1 MCKNTLKKIR
11 LFDYLIIILFHIE
24 IDFNLYI
31 LSPFKSKLL
40 LRYITYSVTIATEQW
55 KYLKLVYPN
64 ERRIQNVRAPAQKPS
79 ASSSHSP
86 RRFICICRLLGQTL
100 RICYAHSNG
109 IRKVL
114 LKNNTK
120 VSCSQQKSQ
129 RLRDGVEIPVLR
141 PGLQWN
147 ALRYMAVHTYV
158 CYICVL
164 DFWLAHKVFSHGSSR
179 NS

>member
-1 MCKNTLKKIR
+1 MSDEYKMCVR
-11 LFDYLIIILFHIE
+11 LRRSHPLHH
-24 IDFNLYI
+24 
-31 LSPFKSKLL
+31 
-40 LRYITYSVTIATEQW
+40 RIA
-55 KYLKLVYPN
+55 
-64 ERRIQNVRAPAQKPS
+64 
-79 ASSSHSP
+79 P

-158 CYICVL
+158 CYVCAL